1 MIRHTQY
8 NQPEGFWYWN
18 LKDKILYF
26 RYSTSAIQK
35 KLLEFSQILSI
46 KTQSDVFN
54 DAICHYKAILMVF
67 NAFLCIP

>member
-35 KLLEFSQILSI
+35 KLLEFSQILSF

-54 DAICHYKAILMVF
+54 DPICKAILMVF